1 MLGEHKL
8 GLSVIF
14 GRIERDAINR
24 RGARVPGR
32 RRMEFPRQASICQ
45 EGLRTPSQR
54 QQEAESSP
62 RHPSTTAQCRH
73 NAFNALFIPPAEE
86 SEAIRAH
93 QRNKFEL
100 SSTPDRAE
108 AYKIYLP
115 TRAALFSNQ
124 PYSTRDNCITS
135 HCALPHSPF
144 RPLSAPLDPSSPH
157 ALIVCI
163 FYR

>member
-1 MLGEHKL
+1 MFRAGGEWSFPDKRRFVKR
-8 GLSVIF
+8 GF
-14 GRIERDAINR
+14 ERPLNGNKKRKAPP
-24 RGARVPGR
+24 ATP
-32 RRMEFPRQASICQ
+32 P
-45 EGLRTPSQR
+45 LRLN
-54 QQEAESSP
+54 A
-62 RHPSTTAQCRH
+62 RH

-124 PYSTRDNCITS
+124 PYSTPDNCIMS
-135 HCALPHSPF
+135 HCALPHPPF